1 MTPCI
6 NKACMP
12 CFVKENYE
20 NFQRYAT
27 YIFFVV
33 DRDLC
38 CFQIENEL
46 CCNFSRGV
54 CLLQVANHRRMTHD
68 SELNGC

>member
-1 MTPCI
+1 MKI
-6 NKACMP
+6 
-12 CFVKENYE
+12 FKEICYVHL
-20 NFQRYAT
+20 
-27 YIFFVV
+27 FVV
-33 DRDLC
+33 DRVLC

-54 CLLQVANHRRMTHD
+54 YLLQVASHRRMTHD